1 MAQQKKDY
9 RIEQD
14 TMGEI
19 RVPED
24 RYYGAQSARSLIHF
38 NIGEEKFPRELIA
51 ALGTLKK
58 AAAIVNAEAGV
69 LREEKKIDQDLQYTN
84 RRD

>member
-1 MAQQKKDY
+1 MEKPQKKY
-9 RIEQD
+9 RTEKD

-19 RVPED
+19 NVPDD

-58 AAAIVNAEAGV
+58 SSSHSK
-69 LREEKKIDQDLQYTN
+69 R
-84 RRD
+84 